1 MNWQSIEILLG
12 PEEHVPFMQFA
23 VRNFVILH
31 PETGERFP
39 PELTIDAFPLV
50 PDPVI
55 VKWHSDCAERLRRRA
70 TPVDDRPD
78 LPPRPKV
85 YVDTRVPLMKRSS
98 TQSKVRPGS
107 YFESKTGSIR
117 RDINFKHV
125 PGTAVPGTKDRPVR
139 PKLSGSPTHRAREFL
154 APEFMNPESPRLSRS
169 RRRSVP
175 ENMNSPVSSP
185 QPAVSPDDHQSPNT
199 EHIRR
204 HSHPRQQRRGSMSS
218 DASSEREEPLSPIQG
233 PRRPSR
239 RNKGPEIRFQSPI
252 ASPHIPTPPQPSPEP
267 RFKSRISDDIDEDH
281 RRKYT
286 IPIDQSGK
294 LSAPFLLGKRDSDRH
309 RSNPR
314 GSNVRWQDLADGH
327 DIWRREKSSEEER
340 EGKPRRRVSRDID
353 RDIDRDSG
361 SGGGS
366 RSDRKRHER
375 DPTRQRPVRHSS
387 QDDSPRER
395 EWEGRS
401 KERERDRDRERRPA
415 SPPVRG
421 VDGRFYPTGR

>member
-12 PEEHVPFMQFA
+12 PEEHVPFMQYA

-39 PELTIDAFPLV
+39 PELTIEAFPLV

-85 YVDTRVPLMKRSS
+85 YVDTRIPPPKRPSPLSKR
-98 TQSKVRPGS
+98 RPES
-107 YFESKTGSIR
+107 YFDSRTGSLR
-117 RDINFKHV
+117 RDINYKHV
-125 PGTAVPGTKDRPVR
+125 PGTTIPGSRPVR

-154 APEFMNPESPRLSRS
+154 APEFLGPESPRLSRS

-175 ENMNSPVSSP
+175 ENMNSPISSP
-185 QPAVSPDDHQSPNT
+185 QPTISPEIPQSPNT

-204 HSHPRQQRRGSMSS
+204 HSHPRQRRRGSMSS
-218 DASSEREEPLSPIQG
+218 DASSEREEPPSPVQVH
-233 PRRPSR
+233 RRASR
-239 RNKGPEIRFQSPI
+239 RSNGPELRFQSPTV
-252 ASPHIPTPPQPSPEP
+252 SPQVPTPSPP
-267 RFKSRISDDIDEDH
+267 PADSRYKARVSDDIDEDN
-281 RRKYT
+281 RRKHT

-294 LSAPFLLGKRDSDRH
+294 LSAPFLLSKRDAERH
-309 RSNPR
+309 RNNSK

-327 DIWRREKSSEEER
+327 EIWRRERSSEEER

-366 RSDRKRHER
+366 RSDHKRR
-375 DPTRQRPVRHSS
+375 DKDSTRQRPARHSS
-387 QDDSPRER
+387 QDESPRER
-395 EWEGRS
+395 EWEDRS
-401 KERERDRDRERRPA
+401 FRERERDRERHRRPT

-421 VDGRFYPTGR
+421 GDGRFFPTAR